1 MTEQTVSRESVVQL
15 APRRRNTGRIIKKQ
29 VIGLLL
35 LIPLLIMAFIEIMP
49 IMWMISTS
57 LRDPAQSFELPPD
70 FFPTSFKWQNYYA
83 VLTSEKIDFPL
94 FFFNSLKIA
103 LIVTG
108 SQLITCSAAGF
119 AFGRLRWPGRDVLFT
134 IFLASMMVPG
144 QVTTV
149 PIFIIMRNLGAM
161 DTHWALILPGL
172 TSAFGIFLLRQYFM
186 TLPAELVDAA
196 RIDGAGFF
204 EIYWRIMLPLVGPGL
219 SALGVFTFLGAWNNF
234 YGPLLFLKSWD
245 KMTFPIALVTLTGY
259 MGMGNRAHVLAGV
272 MLSIFP
278 VLLFFLFAQKFVI
291 QGIALTGIK
300 G

>member
-1 MTEQTVSRESVVQL
+1 MTDRSISHESVVQT
-15 APRRRNTGRIIKKQ
+15 APKKRNVGHFIRQQTLS
-29 VIGLLL
+29 LLL

-49 IMWMISTS
+49 IMWMLSTS
-57 LRDPAQSFELPPD
+57 LRDASQSFELPPD
-70 FFPTSFKWQNYYA
+70 FFPTSFKWQNYQA
-83 VLTSEKIDFPL
+83 VLLSPKINFPL

-108 SQLITCSAAGF
+108 SQLLTCSMAGF

-149 PIFIIMRNLGAM
+149 PIFIIMRYLGAM
-161 DTHWALILPGL
+161 DSHWALILPGL

-204 EIYWRIMLPLVGPGL
+204 EIYWRIMMPLVGPGL
-219 SALGVFTFLGAWNNF
+219 SALGVFTFLGSWNNF

>member
-1 MTEQTVSRESVVQL
+1 MTTISRKPVTQSVTKRPD
-15 APRRRNTGRIIKKQ
+15 AGRRFRR
-29 VIGLLL
+29 GLISFLVT
-35 LIPLLIMAFIEIMP
+35 IPLIIMAYIEIMP

-57 LRDPAQSFELPPD
+57 LRDASQSFELPPD
-70 FFPTSFKWQNYYA
+70 FFPTSFKWQNYVA
-83 VLTSEKIDFPL
+83 VMQSEKINFPL

-103 LIVTG
+103 VIVTT
-108 SQLITCSAAGF
+108 SQLITCSMAGF
-119 AFGRLRWPGRDVLFT
+119 AFGRLRWPGRDILFT

-149 PIFIIMRNLGAM
+149 PIFIIMRNLKAM
-161 DTHWALILPGL
+161 DTHWALILPGI

-186 TLPAELVDAA
+186 TLPSELVDAA

-219 SALGVFTFLGAWNNF
+219 SALGVFTFLGVWNNF

>member
-1 MTEQTVSRESVVQL
+1 MTTPTAAQPVFLGTKRRSLLGQVKRQTVAFV
-15 APRRRNTGRIIKKQ
+15 
-29 VIGLLL
+29 L
-35 LIPLLIMAFIEIMP
+35 LIPLFIMAFIEIMP

-57 LRDPAQSFELPPD
+57 LREASQSFELPPD
-70 FFPTSFKWQNYYA
+70 FFPTSFRWENYWA
-83 VLTSEKIDFPL
+83 VITSPRIDFPL

-103 LIVTG
+103 VIITVA
-108 SQLITCSAAGF
+108 QLVTCSAAGF
-119 AFGRLRWPGRDVLFT
+119 AFARLRWPGRDAFFA

-186 TLPAELVDAA
+186 TLPSELVDAA
-196 RIDGAGFF
+196 RIDGAALF

-219 SALGVFTFLGAWNNF
+219 SALGVFTFLGSWNNF

-272 MLSIFP
+272 MLSILP